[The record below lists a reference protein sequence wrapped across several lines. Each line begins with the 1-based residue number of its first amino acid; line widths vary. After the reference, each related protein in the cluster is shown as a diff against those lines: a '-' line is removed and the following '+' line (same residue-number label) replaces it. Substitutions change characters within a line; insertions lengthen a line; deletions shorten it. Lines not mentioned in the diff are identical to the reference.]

1 MPEDYFQDL
10 TQPSAEPRPKSA
22 PVERVDA
29 GTPPEKSIR
38 NIQVN
43 PSRPRSREAFD
54 SMDGNARFAQ
64 PRERMATPRKRGR
77 SFLLWGIACLAVVAL
92 VGAGILAFRNT
103 TVTVTPRVTA
113 ISFTPGAS
121 ITAVRT
127 EGTDMTE
134 GVLSYST
141 QTITV
146 EDTATVKSSGT
157 EHAEEKASGQI
168 TVYNAYA
175 ATPVKLLKNTRFET
189 PQGLVFRAPA
199 AVVVPGKT
207 SRGPGS
213 VTITVIADQVG
224 EAYNVGPTAKF
235 TLPGLKG
242 SKEYEGVYASSA
254 VAMTGGFSGDRA
266 SIAPA
271 DLQATESDLRT
282 RLQKAMQ
289 EKVAT
294 LTNDSSFVVADVSRV
309 EYSQGVQTPGEKG
322 LVTIREKATLDVA
335 VFPSH
340 AFATATARAAG
351 IDVGDAQT
359 IFAANPDFLA
369 TPNGKTT
376 ATSSVLTLSI
386 AGSGRIHWG
395 VDGNALAAAL
405 AGKDKAAFQTIIKNF
420 LGIDK
425 ATANVMPPWAS
436 KFPADASK
444 ITVRV
449 AASE

>member
-1 MPEDYFQDL
+1 MPGDYFQDL

-22 PVERVDA
+22 PVERADA

-43 PSRPRSREAFD
+43 PSRPRGRETFD
-54 SMDGNARFAQ
+54 SMDGNTRFTQ
-64 PRERMATPRKRGR
+64 TRERVAPRRRGR
-77 SFLLWGIACLAVVAL
+77 SFLLWGIACVAVVAL

-121 ITAVRT
+121 ITAVRIM
-127 EGTDMTE
+127 EGTDTTE

-146 EDTATVKSSGT
+146 EDTATVTSSGT

-242 SKEYEGVYASSA
+242 SKEYDGVYASSA

-271 DLQATESDLRT
+271 DLQAAESDLRT

-309 EYSQGVQTPGEKG
+309 EYSQGAQTPGEKG

-340 AFATATARAAG
+340 AFATAAARAAG

-359 IFAANPDFLA
+359 IFVANPDFLA
-369 TPNGKTT
+369 TSSGKTT

-436 KFPADASK
+436 VFPADASN
-444 ITVRV
+444 ITVRI
-449 AASE
+449 AAS